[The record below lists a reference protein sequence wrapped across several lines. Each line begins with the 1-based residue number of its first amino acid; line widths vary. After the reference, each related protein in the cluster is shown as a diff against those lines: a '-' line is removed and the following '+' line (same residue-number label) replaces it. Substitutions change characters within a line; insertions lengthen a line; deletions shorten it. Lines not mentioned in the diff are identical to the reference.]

1 MGKNDNIEKCDV
13 LITYEIKN
21 REIENLCL
29 IKRELERRGYKV
41 LFRMQYGTFFETEKP
56 VDAKVVVI
64 PAYYRDRAQFYAAS
78 HTVQVNKLINL
89 QWEQIFTSTNED
101 NPNFLGSIK
110 HWGRSAVHLA
120 WGNHMRGR
128 LINEWGVKEDHAPI
142 TGHVTLD
149 FLRGP
154 LRNYYLSREEL
165 FRKYNIPTDKKVH
178 LFISSLS
185 YVKGDKRVLKNVGNK
200 NEVKTAELLADI
212 SVNTREALIDWF
224 DKASAEVPDEIFI
237 YRPHP
242 EETNCTELFELAKQ
256 RKNFLV
262 ITQESVKQW
271 ILACDKIYTW
281 MSTAIAEVFAAGK
294 SYSILRPVEVPYE
307 LDIKM
312 FNSAPHIK
320 TYEEFISE
328 IRAENQTMPIPEEAL
343 LNYYCIDENKYS
355 FRLVCDVIEKVMKDD
370 SYNLDTPLNNP
381 FSKGGIF
388 NKERMGNFIKRRV
401 AASKLMNKIHKGTSF
416 QNTNFRELLDNVF
429 YVKDKLERNYVSDE
443 EIKKYIERI
452 ETALNSDGGVSTL

>member
-1 MGKNDNIEKCDV
+1 MKNAPVEKCDV
-13 LITYEIKN
+13 LLTYEIRN

-41 LFRMQYGTFFETEKP
+41 LMRMQYGTFFETEKP

-64 PAYYRDRAQFYAAS
+64 PAYYRERAQFYAAS
-78 HTVQVNKLINL
+78 HTLQVKKLINL

-110 HWGRSAVHLA
+110 PWGQSAVHLA
-120 WGNHMRGR
+120 WGNHMHDR
-128 LINEWGVKEDHAPI
+128 LVKEWGVKEDHAPI

-165 FRKYNIPTDKKVH
+165 FAKYNIPTDKKVH
-178 LFISSLS
+178 LFISTLA
-185 YVKGDKRVLKNVGNK
+185 YVKQDKRVVKNAGNK
-200 NEVKTAELLADI
+200 DEIDKANLLADI
-212 SVNTREALIDWF
+212 SEHTRDALIDWF
-224 DKASAEVPDEIFI
+224 DKASGEVSDEIFI

-242 EETNCTELFELAKQ
+242 EETNCVELFELSKK

-271 ILACDKIYTW
+271 ILSCDKIYTW
-281 MSTAIAEVFAAGK
+281 MSTSVAEVFAAGK
-294 SYSILRPVEVPYE
+294 TYSILRPVEVPYE

-312 FNSAPHIK
+312 FNSAPHLSS
-320 TYEEFISE
+320 YEEFLNE
-328 IRAENQTMPIPEEAL
+328 IKAEKQTMPIPKEAL
-343 LNYYCIDENKYS
+343 QNYYFVNESKYS
-355 FRLVCDVIEKVMKDD
+355 FLLVCDVIEKVINDD
-370 SYNLDTPLNNP
+370 SYNLDNPLSNP
-381 FSKGGIF
+381 FKKGGVF
-388 NKERMGNFIKRRV
+388 NKNRIGNFIKRCVV
-401 AASKLMNKIHKGTSF
+401 ASRLMNKIHNGNSF

-429 YVKDKLERNYVSDE
+429 YVKDKLERNCVSDE
-443 EIKKYIERI
+443 EIQEYTERI
-452 ETALNSDGGVSTL
+452 NDALNSDGGVSTL